1 MIQPISKKITEKK
14 EDGFGEKY
22 FNTLLVDGNNIMEV
36 AFNSDKT
43 ISSKGKL
50 VGPIFQFLLQLK
62 IMLQKGNF
70 RYVYVFWDGDNSGE
84 YRAMLLPT
92 YKANRDKNYDLDVAV
107 GLSDYM
113 KQVNDKVK
121 AMQEYFFNKNKNRR
135 DDKKKEKEIFY
146 EQRDV
151 VMDCLEELFIRQCL
165 CDKVEADDLIAYY
178 ILNKKPRER
187 IVIMSNDR
195 DLTQLIS
202 EDVIVYVQSMKK
214 FINTKN
220 HTTEIGYNYQNVKLK
235 KILCGDSSDNIKGIK
250 GLGETTLFKNFPEFK
265 ERKVT
270 LNEVIDRAKQIN
282 EDRVKDKKKPLKW
295 AENIVNRVTDGIQGE
310 QIYEINNKVID
321 LKHPLLTD
329 EAKRIM
335 NEMMYAPLDPEGRS
349 FSNLYEILCSN
360 GVDELRDENRFA
372 IFFTEFK
379 YLIEKEKKISGF

>member
-1 MIQPISKKITEKK
+1 MAQPIPKKIKEANPEMGEEK
-14 EDGFGEKY
+14 FT
-22 FNTLLVDGNNIMEV
+22 TLLVDGSNILELS
-36 AFNSDKT
+36 ASADKRVG
-43 ISSKGKL
+43 SNGKL

-92 YKANRDKNYDLDVAV
+92 YKANRDKNYNLDVAV

-121 AMQEYFFNKNKNRR
+121 AMQEYFYNKNKNRR
-135 DDKKKEKEIFY
+135 DEKKKEKEIFY

-178 ILNKKPRER
+178 VKNKKPRER

-202 EDVIVYVQSMKK
+202 DDVIIYVQSMKK

-220 HTTEIGYNYQNVKLK
+220 HTTELGYNYQNVKLK

-265 ERKVT
+265 ERAVT
-270 LNEVIDRAKQIN
+270 LDEVIERAKMIN
-282 EDRVKDKKKPLKW
+282 EERVREKKKPLKW
-295 AENIVNRVTDGIQGE
+295 AENIVNRVTDGVQGDK
-310 QIYEINNKVID
+310 IYEINDKVID
-321 LKHPLLTD
+321 LRKPLLTD
-329 EAKRIM
+329 EAK
-335 NEMMYAPLDPEGRS
+335 EMMDNMMYTPLDPEGRS
-349 FSNLYEILCSN
+349 FTNLYNIICEN
-360 GVDELRDENRFA
+360 GIDDLKDENRFSS
-372 IFFTEFK
+372 FFSEFK
-379 YLIEKEKKISGF
+379 TLVDRELKNK